1 MSNLR
6 VFDPFGNDALDDFF
20 RSFGHMGRLRGE
32 PATAPAPQMKIEVR
46 EEDQAFKVRAQVP
59 GVKKEDIHVDID
71 GDTVSISAETRQ
83 EKEEKKDGKLL
94 RSEFSYGTATRSFS
108 LGTGIDAGRAQAK
121 YDAGVLELTLP
132 KKASAESRRLA
143 VQ

>member
-6 VFDPFGNDALDDFF
+6 VHDPFANDVFDDFF
-20 RSFGHMGRLRGE
+20 RSFGNLGRLRGDLA
-32 PATAPAPQMKIEVR
+32 PPAPQLKIEVR
-46 EEDQAFKVRAQVP
+46 EEGDAFKVRAHVP

-83 EKEEKKDGKLL
+83 EKEEKKEGKVL

-108 LGTGIDAGRAQAK
+108 LGTGIDAARAAAK
-121 YDAGVLELTLP
+121 YDGGVLELTLP
-132 KKASAESRRLA
+132 KKASAESRRLS

>member
-6 VFDPFGNDALDDFF
+6 VFDPFASDVFDDFF
-20 RSFGHMGRLRGE
+20 RNFGPLARARGE
-32 PATAPAPQMKIEVR
+32 LAPSAPQLKIEVR
-46 EEDQAFKVRAQVP
+46 EEDQVFKVRAQVP

-83 EKEEKKDGKLL
+83 EREEKKDGKLL

-108 LGTGIDAGRAQAK
+108 LGTGIDAGRAQAR

>member
-6 VFDPFGNDALDDFF
+6 VFDPFANDVFDDFF
-20 RSFGHMGRLRGE
+20 RNFGNLGRLRGE
-32 PATAPAPQMKIEVR
+32 LAPTAPQLKIEVR
-46 EEDQAFKVRAQVP
+46 EEAEAFKVRAQVP

-83 EKEEKKDGKLL
+83 EKEERKDGKLL